1 MFDLFGKPEKFFP
14 AQEIKLPEFMSFTA
28 FDIETTGLPRN
39 SEIIEIGAVKV
50 RNGVV
55 TEIFNEFVNP
65 CRPIPAEISGL
76 TGITDEMVADADTI
90 DSVLPRFKEFAG
102 ADILVGHN
110 AINFDCKIM
119 GHWADKH
126 EVYIDNPVFDT
137 LRYLK
142 YRCEPFPCMT
152 GKNLGYLCDYF
163 SIKLE
168 NYHRAAADA
177 EATAMLYYELQK
189 KGVLKK

>member
-1 MFDLFGKPEKFFP
+1 MFSAHLTEDEPFLDFH
-14 AQEIKLPEFMSFTA
+14 
-28 FDIETTGLPRN
+28 ETL
-39 SEIIEIGAVKV
+39 
-50 RNGVV
+50 
-55 TEIFNEFVNP
+55 
-65 CRPIPAEISGL
+65 
-76 TGITDEMVADADTI
+76 
-90 DSVLPRFKEFAG
+90 
-102 ADILVGHN
+102 
-110 AINFDCKIM
+110 NFDCKIM